1 MKITIKRYAENEG
14 ISVQSVY
21 AQIKR
26 GSLKSI
32 EENGIKYVLLEDKTI
47 KPKVENT
54 LKKAF
59 KIIKRLQKE
68 IKLKDKEIKRLTKK
82 NEKQNTFLISKY
94 ENALPKP
101 NKDDI
106 VDIKVKKKK
115 KKRRA
120 CKN

>member
-1 MKITIKRYAENEG
+1 MKLTIKHYAENEG

-26 GSLKSI
+26 GSLKSV
-32 EENGIKYVLLEDKTI
+32 EENGTKYVLLEDETI

-54 LKKAF
+54 LKEAF

-68 IKLKDKEIKRLTKK
+68 IKAKDKEIKRLTKK
-82 NEKQNTFLISKY
+82 NEKQNKFLIAKY

-101 NKDDI
+101 KNDDV
-106 VDIKVKKKK
+106 VDVKVKKSKK
-115 KKRRA
+115 KKR
-120 CKN
+120 KK

>member
-32 EENGIKYVLLEDKTI
+32 EENGTKYVVIEEEAI

-54 LKKAF
+54 LKEAF

-68 IKLKDKEIKRLTKK
+68 IKAKDKEIKRLTQQ
-82 NEKQNTFLISKY
+82 NEKQTKFLISKY

-101 NKDDI
+101 KQDDI
-106 VDIKVKKKK
+106 VDVKVKPKKK
-115 KKRRA
+115 GKK
-120 CKN
+120 

>member
-1 MKITIKRYAENEG
+1 METMQITIKRYAENEG

-32 EENGIKYVLLEDKTI
+32 EENGIKYVLLEDKAI

-54 LKKAF
+54 LKEAF

-101 NKDDI
+101 KDDF
-106 VDIKVKKKK
+106 VDVKVKKKK
-115 KKRRA
+115 KK
-120 CKN
+120 KK